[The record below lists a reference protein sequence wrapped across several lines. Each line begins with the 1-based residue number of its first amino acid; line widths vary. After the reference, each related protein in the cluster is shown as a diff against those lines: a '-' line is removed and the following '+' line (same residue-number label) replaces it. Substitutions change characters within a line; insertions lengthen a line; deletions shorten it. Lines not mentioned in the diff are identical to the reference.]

1 MSQPQAATQTA
12 LNLLGAAQSVTPVQ
26 TVLPPPL
33 PVPAAGQLPAAST
46 PQPIARIGGAERTA
60 ADLRPSEKA
69 AIILAALGP
78 TVAAPVLQDLGE
90 TNIRR
95 FARIIAGMGLIP
107 GALLDQ
113 VVREFL
119 VEMGG
124 EDDLNGGL
132 ATARKM
138 LAEALDSDAYA
149 RVMEDVQGN
158 IRLSIWDRIGNAP
171 VGGLANF
178 IAGEHPQVGAVI
190 LGRLKPDRAARVLER
205 LPADIAQII
214 VLRMSR
220 VPRLDQGVLEQVKSV
235 IEEEFLSVIQREG
248 NSKKPAELLAALMN
262 HVSSAARDQFLA
274 QLEADEPVFAAEVQR
289 VMFTFA
295 DIIARVSPRDITR
308 ITREVE
314 DATLMAA
321 LKTGLENNPKVVEFI
336 LGNLSR
342 RLAERMAEDLT
353 NMLPVPLKEGE
364 AAQATMV
371 KAIQTLAQR
380 GEIKLNQPE
389 TSDED

>member
-1 MSQPQAATQTA
+1 MTPTQNA
-12 LNLLGAAQSVTPVQ
+12 LQMVPQSVTPVQ
-26 TVLPPPL
+26 TVLPP
-33 PVPAAGQLPAAST
+33 QLPA
-46 PQPIARIGGAERTA
+46 QPGAAAPLARIGGSERTA
-60 ADLRPSEKA
+60 ADLRPAEKA

-78 TVAAPVLQDLGE
+78 AAAAPVLQDLGE
-90 TNIRR
+90 ANIRR
-95 FARIIAGMGLIP
+95 FARIIANMGLIP
-107 GALLDQ
+107 GAVLDQ

-124 EDDLNGGL
+124 EDDINGGL

-138 LAEALDSDAYA
+138 LAGALDRDAYA

-158 IRLSIWDRIGNAP
+158 VRLSIWDKIGNAP

-178 IAGEHPQVGAVI
+178 LAAEHPQVGAVV
-190 LGRLKPDRAARVLER
+190 LGRLRPDRAARVLER
-205 LPADIAQII
+205 LPSDLAQVI

-220 VPRLDQGVLEQVKSV
+220 VPRLEQGVLEQVKSV
-235 IEEEFLSVIQREG
+235 IEEEFLSVIQREQA
-248 NSKKPAELLAALMN
+248 SKKPAELLAALMN
-262 HVSSAARDQFLA
+262 HVSNAAREQFLA

-295 DIIARVSPRDITR
+295 DILARVSPRDITR

-321 LKTGLENNPKVVEFI
+321 LKTGLENHPKVVEFI

-364 AAQATMV
+364 AAQAALV
-371 KAIQTLAQR
+371 KAIQTLAQK

-389 TSDED
+389 TPDED